1 MSEENMPEDIRVQH
15 PEQGEVRDPA
25 RMEELAQE
33 LAIGHDQQSEQIAA
47 MQAKIDELE
56 ARLAAQSAE
65 MGSRKS
71 SEPEHSAE
79 VVHMSDTERD
89 LQRLADITGRT
100 TDDSELLKLNL
111 RLKLDQ
117 FNALSEAY
125 DAQEG
130 TGRQAGFMQD
140 MATAKRELEEA
151 MFLCDPDIRKVFE
164 QQDRVRLKLERTTDP
179 AERHRLAEELRRLK
193 DHGNVE
199 GHGQPR
205 REIADRF
212 TDRLGDIASSLEGSE
227 ILATYESG
235 KRDNPEE
242 PIENRRR
249 TDTVDW
255 RGKPEYDENGVY
267 VGSSPQRGDGRWVLE
282 PKPPL
287 NNQGSIDTTP
297 VSEPPVDRPPTSEG
311 PGDGEGEPGDDDKG
325 PEAGEGSDDGKGPGE
340 DEKGPEEDDKGPD
353 DKDKPKLEKVE
364 VPPIDSGDYPE
375 LYARMKN
382 LVGGDKE
389 RLLEEAERLKNEIDA
404 NVRAQVINF
413 LAENPNAT
421 AEQVDQLLM
430 QCAVEAKNKLAEDI
444 LAAIDGR
451 GYTDAEGHEKGKSRW
466 RRFGAW
472 MDKHGSKLK
481 KGMLIAGAA
490 GAVVLTGGVLA
501 GAIVPAFAIGAGTVW
516 GAAKGAAVGLGM
528 SRHGSKE
535 SASKNVDIADF
546 RDMTPEERAK
556 YTGISDYLMSEFNKS
571 ADGDHRT
578 NVSKSRRAAIVGAVV
593 GGLFGSLSFSSPDT
607 VSTPPQIEY
616 EQVDLEIPNSPPD
629 IPNFDIDQGQLTGD
643 VIRETLQK
651 MGLNG
656 DRFVNPDG
664 STNLDFIVNRFFNGN
679 WDAWHDVNALPNG
692 THSMA
697 GADNISNEGIRKV
710 IESVVADHDWG
721 SHIETVDIP
730 KLVPGDVASG
740 LESSLWANIT
750 KEITGLLLAA
760 GISKEVADRTKPV
773 PGKSPESEEPEEG
786 PETPPPVDG
795 GSQGEDGREPP
806 ETTTGI
812 NGPIDGGPVVT
823 ETSGGPEGAEKETE
837 TEIELGGQKF
847 TVGRSYDI
855 NSPYEGRDEKVR
867 YRYLGFDE
875 RSRQHQ
881 FEEEEGGRIL
891 YRNNDA
897 LRLMVGNRNIAPA
910 S

>member
-15 PEQGEVRDPA
+15 PEQDEVRDPA

-33 LAIGHDQQSEQIAA
+33 LAIGHDQQGELLSQQSDQIAKL
-47 MQAKIDELE
+47 QERISELE
-56 ARLAAQSAE
+56 AQLQSQNNQAESQGSKIIDEPIERAEDQVSKIREEIANIDIQLNDPSVDDNRKQELDSRRDELTQHLEFFLRRLQENNA
-65 MGSRKS
+65 
-71 SEPEHSAE
+71 
-79 VVHMSDTERD
+79 
-89 LQRLADITGRT
+89 
-100 TDDSELLKLNL
+100 DDSEHPADEKASDNEDEPD
-111 RLKLDQ
+111 KE
-117 FNALSEAY
+117 NIAGSEGQK
-125 DAQEG
+125 D
-130 TGRQAGFMQD
+130 D
-140 MATAKRELEEA
+140 EE
-151 MFLCDPDIRKVFE
+151 
-164 QQDRVRLKLERTTDP
+164 Q
-179 AERHRLAEELRRLK
+179 EEL
-193 DHGNVE
+193 
-199 GHGQPR
+199 
-205 REIADRF
+205 
-212 TDRLGDIASSLEGSE
+212 
-227 ILATYESG
+227 
-235 KRDNPEE
+235 
-242 PIENRRR
+242 
-249 TDTVDW
+249 
-255 RGKPEYDENGVY
+255 
-267 VGSSPQRGDGRWVLE
+267 
-282 PKPPL
+282 
-287 NNQGSIDTTP
+287 
-297 VSEPPVDRPPTSEG
+297 
-311 PGDGEGEPGDDDKG
+311 GEGEPG
-325 PEAGEGSDDGKGPGE
+325 E
-340 DEKGPEEDDKGPD
+340 DEKGPD

-364 VPPIDSGDYPE
+364 VPPINSGDYPD
-375 LYARMKN
+375 LYAKMKD
-382 LVGGDKE
+382 LRGGDKE
-389 RLLEEAERLKNEIDA
+389 RLLKEAERLKGEIEA
-404 NVRAQVINF
+404 NVRAQVDNF
-413 LAENPNAT
+413 RAENPNAT
-421 AEQVDQLLM
+421 AEQIDQLLV
-430 QCAVEAKNKLAEDI
+430 QCAVEAKNKLTEDI
-444 LAAIDGR
+444 LDAIDGR
-451 GYTDAEGHEKGKSRW
+451 GYTDAKGNEKGKSKW

-481 KGMLIAGAA
+481 KGMLIAGA
-490 GAVVLTGGVLA
+490 VVLTGGVMI
-501 GAIVPAFAIGAGTVW
+501 GAIVPAFALGAGTVV
-516 GAAKGAAVGLGM
+516 GAVKGAAVGLGM

-535 SASKNVDIADF
+535 SAAKKVDLAEF
-546 RDMTPEERAK
+546 RDMTTDEQAK
-556 YTGISDYLMSEFNKS
+556 YTAISDYLMSEFNKS
-571 ADGDHRT
+571 ADVDHRT
-578 NVSKSRRAAIVGAVV
+578 NVSKTRRAAIVGAVV
-593 GGLFGSLSFSSPDT
+593 GGLFGSLSFSSPDI
-607 VSTPPQIEY
+607 VSAQPQIEY

-629 IPNFDIDQGQLTGD
+629 IPNFDIEQGQLTGD

-664 STNLDFIVNRFFNGN
+664 STNLDLIVDRFFNGN

-710 IESVVADHDWG
+710 IESVVAEHDWG

-730 KLVPGDVASG
+730 KVVPGDVASG

-760 GISKEVADRTKPV
+760 GISKEVADRTKLV
-773 PGKSPESEEPEEG
+773 PGKSLESEESSAEPEEPEAG
-786 PETPPPVDG
+786 PETPPAVDG

-823 ETSGGPEGAEKETE
+823 ETSGGPEVAEKETE

>member
-33 LAIGHDQQSEQIAA
+33 LAIGHDQQGELLSQQSDQIAKL
-47 MQAKIDELE
+47 QERISELE
-56 ARLAAQSAE
+56 AQLQSQNDQAESQGSKIIDEPIERAEDQVSKIREEIANIDIQLNDPSVDDNRKQELDSRRDELTQHLEFFLRRLQ
-65 MGSRKS
+65 KNNN
-71 SEPEHSAE
+71 
-79 VVHMSDTERD
+79 
-89 LQRLADITGRT
+89 
-100 TDDSELLKLNL
+100 DDSE
-111 RLKLDQ
+111 
-117 FNALSEAY
+117 
-125 DAQEG
+125 
-130 TGRQAGFMQD
+130 
-140 MATAKRELEEA
+140 
-151 MFLCDPDIRKVFE
+151 
-164 QQDRVRLKLERTTDP
+164 
-179 AERHRLAEELRRLK
+179 
-193 DHGNVE
+193 
-199 GHGQPR
+199 
-205 REIADRF
+205 
-212 TDRLGDIASSLEGSE
+212 
-227 ILATYESG
+227 
-235 KRDNPEE
+235 NP
-242 PIENRRR
+242 I
-249 TDTVDW
+249 T
-255 RGKPEYDENGVY
+255 
-267 VGSSPQRGDGRWVLE
+267 
-282 PKPPL
+282 
-287 NNQGSIDTTP
+287 
-297 VSEPPVDRPPTSEG
+297 G
-311 PGDGEGEPGDDDKG
+311 PGPEVPNDEGEGEPGDDDKG

-501 GAIVPAFAIGAGTVW
+501 GAIVPAFALGAGTVV
-516 GAAKGAAVGLGM
+516 GAVKGAAVGLGM

-664 STNLDFIVNRFFNGN
+664 STNLDLIVDRFFNGN

-710 IESVVADHDWG
+710 IESVVANHDWG

-730 KLVPGDVASG
+730 KVVPGDVASG

-773 PGKSPESEEPEEG
+773 PGKSLESEESSAEPEEPEAG

-795 GSQGEDGREPP
+795 GSQGEGVSGEEGESEQTPNTYRFGESVTELNPGDVYGIHRYVDGVTQNPKPLRFVGMNGSDYVFDDLDQGGQIKYNPNQMDGR
-806 ETTTGI
+806 TGWLQ
-812 NGPIDGGPVVT
+812 
-823 ETSGGPEGAEKETE
+823 SG
-837 TEIELGGQKF
+837 
-847 TVGRSYDI
+847 R
-855 NSPYEGRDEKVR
+855 VR
-867 YRYLGFDE
+867 RA
-875 RSRQHQ
+875 
-881 FEEEEGGRIL
+881 I
-891 YRNNDA
+891 
-897 LRLMVGNRNIAPA
+897 
-910 S
+910 

>member
-1 MSEENMPEDIRVQH
+1 MSEENMQDIRDQH

-33 LAIGHDQQSEQIAA
+33 LAIGHDQQGELLSQQSDQIAKL
-47 MQAKIDELE
+47 QERISELE
-56 ARLAAQSAE
+56 AQLQSQNNQAESQGSKIIDEPIERAEDQVSKIREEIANIDIQLNDPSVDDNRKQELDSRRDELTQHLEFFLRRLQENNA
-65 MGSRKS
+65 
-71 SEPEHSAE
+71 
-79 VVHMSDTERD
+79 
-89 LQRLADITGRT
+89 
-100 TDDSELLKLNL
+100 DDSEHPADEKASDNEDEPD
-111 RLKLDQ
+111 KE
-117 FNALSEAY
+117 NIAGSEGQK
-125 DAQEG
+125 D
-130 TGRQAGFMQD
+130 D
-140 MATAKRELEEA
+140 EE
-151 MFLCDPDIRKVFE
+151 
-164 QQDRVRLKLERTTDP
+164 Q
-179 AERHRLAEELRRLK
+179 EEL
-193 DHGNVE
+193 
-199 GHGQPR
+199 
-205 REIADRF
+205 
-212 TDRLGDIASSLEGSE
+212 
-227 ILATYESG
+227 
-235 KRDNPEE
+235 
-242 PIENRRR
+242 
-249 TDTVDW
+249 
-255 RGKPEYDENGVY
+255 
-267 VGSSPQRGDGRWVLE
+267 
-282 PKPPL
+282 
-287 NNQGSIDTTP
+287 
-297 VSEPPVDRPPTSEG
+297 
-311 PGDGEGEPGDDDKG
+311 GEGEPG
-325 PEAGEGSDDGKGPGE
+325 E
-340 DEKGPEEDDKGPD
+340 DEKGPD

>member
-1 MSEENMPEDIRVQH
+1 MSEENTQDIRVQH

-33 LAIGHDQQSEQIAA
+33 LAIGQDQQSELLNQQSEQITA

-56 ARLAAQSAE
+56 AKLAAQSETVGTVEAV
-65 MGSRKS
+65 SLA
-71 SEPEHSAE
+71 PETEIA
-79 VVHMSDTERD
+79 VQMSDTERD
-89 LQRLADITGRT
+89 LQRLADITGRP
-100 TDDSELLKLNL
+100 TDDSDLLKLNL

-130 TGRQAGFMQD
+130 TGRQPGFMQD

-164 QQDRVRLKLERTTDP
+164 QQDRVRQKLARTTDP
-179 AERHRLAEELRRLK
+179 SERHRLTEELRRLK
-193 DHGNVE
+193 DHGNVD

-212 TDRLGDIASSLEGSE
+212 TDRLGDIAGSLEGSE
-227 ILATYESG
+227 ILATYEAG
-235 KRDNPEE
+235 KREHPED
-242 PIENRRR
+242 PIDSRRR

-255 RGKPEYDENGVY
+255 RGKPEYDDNGVY

-287 NNQGSIDTTP
+287 DNQGPIDTPP
-297 VSEPPVDRPPTSEG
+297 VSEPPVDRSPTLEG

-325 PEAGEGSDDGKGPGE
+325 PEAGKGPDDDKGPNE
-340 DEKGPEEDDKGPD
+340 DEKGPEEGDKGPD

-364 VPPIDSGDYPE
+364 VPPINSGDYPE

-389 RLLEEAERLKNEIDA
+389 KLLEEAERLKGEIEA
-404 NVRAQVINF
+404 NVRAQVDNF
-413 LAENPNAT
+413 RAENPNAT
-421 AEQVDQLLM
+421 TEQIDQLLV
-430 QCAVEAKNKLAEDI
+430 QCAVEAKNKLTEDI

-490 GAVVLTGGVLA
+490 GAVILTGGVLA

-535 SASKNVDIADF
+535 SASKTVDVTEFSQMSSED
-546 RDMTPEERAK
+546 RAR
-556 YTGISDYLMSEFNKS
+556 YSSISDYLMSQFNES
-571 ADGDHRT
+571 SYADHRT
-578 NVSKSRRAAIVGAVV
+578 NVKRSVIASSVGALA
-593 GGLFGSLSFSSPDT
+593 GGIAGSISFGSPET

-616 EQVDLEIPNSPPD
+616 EQVELKVPNSPPD
-629 IPNFDIDQGQLTGD
+629 IPSFDIDQGQLTGD
-643 VIRETLQK
+643 VIQETLQK
-651 MGLNG
+651 MGLSG

-664 STNLDFIVNRFFNGN
+664 STNLDFIVNKFFNGN

-697 GADNISNEGIRKV
+697 GADSLSNEGIRKV
-710 IESVVADHDWG
+710 LESVVANHDWG

-730 KLVPGDVASG
+730 KMVPGNAASA

-760 GISKEVADRTKPV
+760 GISKQAADWTKPSDRRSSA
-773 PGKSPESEEPEEG
+773 PEIPAEDNSESENNNQPG
-786 PETPPPVDG
+786 PVIPPPVNVRTQSEGSPSVEG
-795 GSQGEDGREPP
+795 GSEQTRETYRFGEAVTELNPGDTYGLYRYEGGVAQGPKPVRFVGM
-806 ETTTGI
+806 
-812 NGPIDGGPVVT
+812 NGPDYVFDD
-823 ETSGGPEGAEKETE
+823 
-837 TEIELGGQKF
+837 LDQGGQIKYNPNQMNGP
-847 TVGRSYDI
+847 TGWLQS
-855 NSPYEGRDEKVR
+855 
-867 YRYLGFDE
+867 
-875 RSRQHQ
+875 
-881 FEEEEGGRIL
+881 GRI
-891 YRNNDA
+891 RRA
-897 LRLMVGNRNIAPA
+897 L
-910 S
+910 